1 MPNTTIS
8 AGPGVIYDENYE
20 PQLGWMESKGQWG
33 MTATPGKRGLTLED
47 IQMDSYG
54 DAPESSS
61 IRSGRQRG
69 SAARDWNYR
78 SGAYYVNSKQDVWLK
93 NAGGLYEEALQR
105 QWSSATDIPWETI
118 EPLPDDIERAAC
130 QFTTFLSEIEFV
142 AADIPGRWVASISP
156 DYLETRMFLMTQM
169 MDEARHLEVFRKRAL
184 VNGGGLMRA
193 SEDTMGGGVVSID
206 MARDFSEMSARVH
219 VIGESPVLTIF
230 RTGELLAKNEA
241 EKRMYRLAAQD
252 ESRHV
257 AFGIMHM
264 RYIGQTEPERR
275 EEMQTY
281 LDEGEEYLF
290 EGSAVGSAGTDRAST
305 ASMAVLLGGG
315 KDKVDEGWRLLM
327 AINRRQMREWVQRV
341 KSAGFE
347 ERFTNGRA
355 HPEVLKLL
363 RN

>member
-1 MPNTTIS
+1 
-8 AGPGVIYDENYE
+8 
-20 PQLGWMESKGQWG
+20 
-33 MTATPGKRGLTLED
+33 
-47 IQMDSYG
+47 
-54 DAPESSS
+54 
-61 IRSGRQRG
+61 
-69 SAARDWNYR
+69 
-78 SGAYYVNSKQDVWLK
+78 
-93 NAGGLYEEALQR
+93 
-105 QWSSATDIPWETI
+105 
-118 EPLPDDIERAAC
+118 
-130 QFTTFLSEIEFV
+130 
-142 AADIPGRWVASISP
+142 
-156 DYLETRMFLMTQM
+156 MFLMTQM
-169 MDEARHLEVFRKRAL
+169 MDEARHLDVFRKRAL

-193 SEDTMGGGVVSID
+193 SDDTMGGGVVSID

-315 KDKVDEGWRLLM
+315 KDKVDEDG
-327 AINRRQMREWVQRV
+327 
-341 KSAGFE
+341 GC
-347 ERFTNGRA
+347 
-355 HPEVLKLL
+355 
-363 RN
+363 

>member
-1 MPNTTIS
+1 
-8 AGPGVIYDENYE
+8 
-20 PQLGWMESKGQWG
+20 
-33 MTATPGKRGLTLED
+33 
-47 IQMDSYG
+47 
-54 DAPESSS
+54 
-61 IRSGRQRG
+61 
-69 SAARDWNYR
+69 
-78 SGAYYVNSKQDVWLK
+78 
-93 NAGGLYEEALQR
+93 
-105 QWSSATDIPWETI
+105 
-118 EPLPDDIERAAC
+118 
-130 QFTTFLSEIEFV
+130 
-142 AADIPGRWVASISP
+142 
-156 DYLETRMFLMTQM
+156 
-169 MDEARHLEVFRKRAL
+169 
-184 VNGGGLMRA
+184 MRA
-193 SEDTMGGGVVSID
+193 SDDTMGGGVVSID